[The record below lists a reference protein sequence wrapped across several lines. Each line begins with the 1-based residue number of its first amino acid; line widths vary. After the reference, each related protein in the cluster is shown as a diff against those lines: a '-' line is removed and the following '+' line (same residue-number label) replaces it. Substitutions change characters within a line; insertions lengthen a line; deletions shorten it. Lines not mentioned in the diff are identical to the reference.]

1 MDMKTKDL
9 ISSPSCAVTQWA
21 ILGKTLPL
29 HGARF
34 LHLQIDRAG
43 EEDLQ
48 GSFYKRDSEMDINIY
63 LLIQQQNSTWILKKT
78 QTCWL
83 ADATLTLSYRS
94 LCARAAHNQSPSLR
108 KLTIVRMPHPRPRTP
123 LEQELGRHPAQNS
136 SGKLCCL
143 VAVAAEPCRGEGGKI
158 IEQQVLLGLV

>member
-1 MDMKTKDL
+1 MNMKTKDL
-9 ISSPSCAVTQWA
+9 ISSPSCAGTPWP

-34 LHLQIDRAG
+34 LYLQIDRAG
-43 EEDLQ
+43 GKDLQ
-48 GSFYKRDSEMDINIY
+48 VSFYKGVSEMDINIY
-63 LLIQQQNSTWILKKT
+63 LLIQQQNSTWILKKA

-108 KLTIVRMPHPRPRTP
+108 KLTIVRMPQP
-123 LEQELGRHPAQNS
+123 LAQSS
-136 SGKLCCL
+136 SG
-143 VAVAAEPCRGEGGKI
+143 ARTRMPPCPE
-158 IEQQVLLGLV
+158 LLGEALLPGGRGS